1 MPALAQDKQR
11 EIAFFD
17 GHDAIDAHDVFTQV
31 EPQRFGERSATNLKR
46 LVTIS
51 IPVLNEAD
59 NITPLLER
67 LRAVAGSHPRYDF
80 EFLFTDNASTDATFE
95 RLADE
100 ARGDDRIRVIRF
112 TRNFGFQTSILTN
125 YLNANGAAAIQ
136 IDADLQDPP
145 ELFGEFL
152 ATWEQGYKVVYG
164 IRRSRPEN
172 FVLKSARKLFYRGL
186 ASLSTV
192 ELPVDAGDFRLIDR
206 AVIEDL
212 RKVRD
217 DAPYIRGTIAQ
228 LGYKQTGIPYDRTER
243 KRGSSK
249 FRLMA
254 LIRLAVDG
262 VCSQSTK
269 PLELITLVGFIF
281 SFLSFFAALFYFA
294 YYLLVIRKPP
304 QGFTTLVILVLLST
318 SIQTAFI
325 GMLGEYIGRIF
336 RNTRSLPAP
345 IIDQRIEPVQT
356 HANATL
362 VPDATTSI

>member
-1 MPALAQDKQR
+1 MPALVPNTQTKS
-11 EIAFFD
+11 AFLD
-17 GHDAIDAHDVFTQV
+17 GHAAMDEHDELIRT
-31 EPQRFGERSATNLKR
+31 EPQSLDERSTTLTKR

-59 NITPLLER
+59 NVKPLLAR
-67 LRAVAGSHPRYDF
+67 LRAVAASHPYYDF

-95 RLADE
+95 QLADE
-100 ARGDDRIRVIRF
+100 ARDDDRIRVLRF

-145 ELFGEFL
+145 ELFSDFL
-152 ATWEQGYKVVYG
+152 AAWEKGYKVVYG

-172 FVLKSARKLFYRGL
+172 FVLKSARKLFYRLL

-228 LGYKQTGIPYDRTER
+228 LGYKQTGIPYDRSER

-269 PLELITLVGFIF
+269 PLELITLFGAIL
-281 SFLSFFAALFYFA
+281 SFLSFFAALFYFTWYFLFA
-294 YYLLVIRKPP
+294 GNKPR
-304 QGFTTLVILVLLST
+304 GFTTLVILVLLST

-356 HANATL
+356 HDNATL
-362 VPDATTSI
+362 VPDAATAI

>member
-1 MPALAQDKQR
+1 MPDLAQDKQK
-11 EIAFFD
+11 EIACFD
-17 GHDAIDAHDVFTQV
+17 GNAAMDKYDVFTRV
-31 EPQRFGERSATNLKR
+31 EPQRLGERRVTHLKR

-59 NITPLLER
+59 NVKPLLER
-67 LRAVAGSHPRYDF
+67 LRAVAGSYPRYDF

-125 YLNANGAAAIQ
+125 YLNANGAAAVQ

-152 ATWEQGYKVVYG
+152 AAWEQGYKVVYG

-172 FVLKSARKLFYRGL
+172 FVLKSARKIFYRLL

-206 AVIEDL
+206 VVIEDL

-318 SIQTAFI
+318 SFQTAFI

-345 IIDQRIEPVQT
+345 IIDQRIEPLQT
-356 HANATL
+356 HDNATL
-362 VPDATTSI
+362 VPDAAPSI